1 MASCDFSTRIYT
13 YDDNPGDFNLTNFNL
28 ALEDLNYKIPVIQ
41 AALSQSKR
49 EVKLFGSPWSAPAWM
64 KNSNSTVGGQLIG
77 LAGNKYHKTW
87 AEYFVKFLEAYKN
100 NGIKLWGVTVENEPI
115 AGYIPG

>member
-100 NGIKLWGVTVENEPI
+100 NGIKLWGVTVENEPS
-115 AGYIPG
+115 AGYVPG